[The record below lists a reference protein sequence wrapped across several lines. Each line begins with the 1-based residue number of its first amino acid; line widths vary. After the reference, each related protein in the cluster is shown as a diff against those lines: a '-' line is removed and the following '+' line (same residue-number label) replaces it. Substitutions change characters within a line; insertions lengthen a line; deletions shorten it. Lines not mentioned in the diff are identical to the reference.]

1 MGIMRKL
8 KSLRPQQAPMTSGAA
23 KAAEGRS
30 DLADAATKLNELR
43 GDNVS
48 VGGAAQAVP
57 SGDRIANIVA
67 AAKDVGITNMGAEA
81 KVIGKSDSYR
91 SSK

>member
-1 MGIMRKL
+1 
-8 KSLRPQQAPMTSGAA
+8 MTSGAA

-30 DLADAATKLNELR
+30 DLAEAAAKLNEIR
-43 GDNVS
+43 GGNVS
-48 VGGAAQAVP
+48 VGGAAQP
-57 SGDRIANIVA
+57 GPGGDKIANIVA

-91 SSK
+91 SSN